1 MFNLDSFDSRQEE
14 LSSQFSKLNSL
25 ELLIGEES
33 NANEANITSLL
44 KINRELRKQLESMN
58 EVNDGAV
65 EELNFLVPKINKLND
80 DLELAREELEKEE
93 NKLIDLT
100 ARINAEEKTLIPL
113 SQRREKLASQFSGLK
128 EEHQK
133 SEEKWARLD
142 QNFSS
147 LKRIRQAAFDSY
159 SNSLMSIMEEVVRPF
174 DIFYGD
180 SIDAEV
186 ESVAPNGQGFFSK
199 VGEKDG
205 MQSGFVFLVRSDDQW
220 SEIPYYVRCT
230 LAEKAYS
237 FLEIISQKTNRNPPR
252 IQSGEKLFLI
262 RTAEL
267 SSDDGVSEENI
278 LSHHDL

>member
-1 MFNLDSFDSRQEE
+1 MINLGTFESRQEE
-14 LSSQFSKLNSL
+14 LRGQLSKLESL
-25 ELLIGEES
+25 KSTIGEES

-44 KINRELRKQLESMN
+44 KINRELRKQLEIL
-58 EVNDGAV
+58 EEGNDGAV
-65 EELNFLVPKINKLND
+65 DELNFLVPKVSKLND
-80 DLELAREELEKEE
+80 DLKLVSEELEKEE
-93 NKLIDLT
+93 SKLTDLT
-100 ARINAEEKTLIPL
+100 DRISAENKTLTPL
-113 SQRREKLASQFSGLK
+113 SQRREELASQFSGLN

-133 SEEKWARLD
+133 SEEEWGRLD

-159 SNSLMSIMEEVVRPF
+159 SNSLNPIMEEIVRPF

-180 SIDAEV
+180 SLDAEV

-199 VGEKDG
+199 VGERDG
-205 MQSGFVFLVRSDDQW
+205 MQSGFVFVVRSDDQW

-230 LAEKAYS
+230 LAEEAYS
-237 FLEIISQKTNRNPPR
+237 FLEIINHENQRNRAL

-267 SSDDGVSEENI
+267 SNHIDASEEKI
-278 LSHHDL
+278 LPHYDL